1 MHQTNID
8 VDNPAPSEVT
18 NQEKNP
24 FLSHSAPRADDTKK
38 KKLLTC
44 HPKDWLSAL
53 RPNPNFPLFVKG
65 DIDGFIVLFTSNL
78 ATLLAIILSAL
89 PILGSSIVYGRM
101 VPG

>member
-1 MHQTNID
+1 MHQTNIN
-8 VDNPAPSEVT
+8 VDNPVPPEVT
-18 NQEKNP
+18 NEEKNP
-24 FLSHSAPRADDTKK
+24 FLSDSATRTKEDK
-38 KKLLTC
+38 KTSMAC

-53 RPNPNFPLFVKG
+53 KPNPNFPLFVKG